1 MLLQAQIFSRALQ
14 GETSLNVLLPQEP
27 TCRTYPV
34 LYLLHGMYGG
44 PANWLR
50 YTSLERYVEARRLV
64 VVLPEGKNSFY
75 LDVSASARY
84 ETYITEELPSLIQR
98 LLPVSDK
105 PEDRFIAG
113 LSMGG
118 YGAVRSALLHPDR
131 YSRVGCLSG
140 VLDFKAFFQSL
151 SPEERLAIP
160 DPSDPRTDLAL
171 LAHQAASAGKKLPPM
186 FISCGTDDITYP
198 YYLNARKWLAP
209 LLPAGSVWHTASG
222 GHDWNYWDAHIQDIL
237 DWLPLQKSVGPVV
250 APDISGTPVQSF
262 PTHS

>member
-14 GETSLNVLLPQEP
+14 GETCLNILLPQEL
-27 TCRTYPV
+27 TSRTYPI

-44 PANWLR
+44 PSNWLR
-50 YTSLERYVEARRLV
+50 YTSLERYVEERQLV

-75 LDVSASARY
+75 LDTSPGSLY

-118 YGAVRSALLHPDR
+118 YGAVRAALLHPESYGR
-131 YSRVGCLSG
+131 AGCLSG
-140 VLDFKAFFQSL
+140 VLDFKAFFQNL
-151 SPEERLAIP
+151 SPEERPNIP

-171 LAHQAASAGKKLPPM
+171 LANQAVAAGKKLPPM
-186 FISCGTDDITYP
+186 FISCGTDDMTYP
-198 YYLNARKWLAP
+198 YYLNARKWLGP

-222 GHDWNYWDAHIQDIL
+222 GHDWSYWDAHIQDIL
-237 DWLPLQKSVGPVV
+237 NWLPLQKGV
-250 APDISGTPVQSF
+250 APIIAPDLPCMSAQSSLI
-262 PTHS
+262 HS